1 MTRRITAAVAAAGLT
16 LMAGTAAAQSAER
29 IFQGVITS
37 EGNACPSV
45 TRMQAIG
52 TIEGGDA
59 MVAVACS
66 NGDRHVMRLA
76 DDNEVSYIASCA
88 TLAAT
93 TDAECFAR

>member
-1 MTRRITAAVAAAGLT
+1 MTRRTTAALAAALT
-16 LMAGTAAAQSAER
+16 LMAGAAAAQSAER

-66 NGDRHVMRLA
+66 NGDSHVVRIA
-76 DDNEVSYIASCA
+76 NDNQVSYIGSCG
-88 TLAAT
+88 TLSAM